1 MGKTRKN
8 NKNAIKTVEKVP
20 LDEQIT
26 AGRVVSGK
34 NKVKIRLRAEE
45 DDVSCIQCYFVHL
58 FSSIQFLNNSITQF
72 ISVQFVDARSTQK
85 ILQAAR
91 AQQAEFNLE
100 LNGPSLQESIKKAKN
115 APRFGSRLKDED
127 LSDDEDRPDITPQEF
142 FDDMQINE
150 DDDRALKLFQNESGT
165 KTRKLADI
173 IMDKIA
179 EKHTEI
185 HTQLSDAGTLKIE
198 DLDPRVK
205 EMYEGVRDVMKKY
218 RSGKVPKAFKIIPK
232 LRNWE
237 QVLYITEPH
246 NWSAAAMFQGTRI
259 FSSVLAQHMAQ
270 RFFNLVL
277 LPRIRDDL
285 AEYSRLNAHL
295 YTSLRKAL
303 FKPAAFMKGI
313 ILPLLEAGDCTLREA
328 IIIGSIIAR
337 NQIPVLHSS
346 ACLLKI
352 CEMEYSGANS
362 IFIRIFLEKRY
373 ALPYRVIDAAVFHFI
388 RFEHDKRE
396 MPVLWHQSLLTFV
409 QRYKND
415 ISSEQKDALFALL
428 RKQQHPK
435 LTPEIRR
442 ELIAARCRDVEM
454 MEPVDNDTPGA
465 VAVDMPDVSLDD
477 DDHDMF

>member
-1 MGKTRKN
+1 M
-8 NKNAIKTVEKVP
+8 A
-20 LDEQIT
+20 
-26 AGRVVSGK
+26 
-34 NKVKIRLRAEE
+34 
-45 DDVSCIQCYFVHL
+45 
-58 FSSIQFLNNSITQF
+58 
-72 ISVQFVDARSTQK
+72 
-85 ILQAAR
+85 AAR
-91 AQQAEFNLE
+91 EQQAEISTEFA
-100 LNGPSLQESIKKAKN
+100 GPTLVESFKKPKLQK
-115 APRFGSRLKDED
+115 FGKRLQDDKLIDSDNED
-127 LSDDEDRPDITPQEF
+127 QPDVTERDF
-142 FDDMQINE
+142 FDDLQINE
-150 DDDRALKLFQNESGT
+150 DDDRALKMFQNEGGA

-173 IMDKIA
+173 IMEKIA
-179 EKHTEI
+179 EKQTEI

-237 QVLYITEPH
+237 QILFITEPH

-270 RFFNLVL
+270 RFYNLVL

-295 YTSLRKAL
+295 YSALRKAL

-328 IIIGSIIAR
+328 IIVGSIIAR

-373 ALPYRVIDAAVFHFI
+373 ALPYRVIDAAIFHFL

-415 ISSEQKDALFALL
+415 ISSEQKDALFGLL
-428 RKQQHPK
+428 RKQQHVK
-435 LTPEIRR
+435 ITPEVRR
-442 ELIAARCRDVEM
+442 ELAAARCRDVEM
-454 MEPVDNDTPGA
+454 EEPVDNAVGA
-465 VAVDMPDVSLDD
+465 VSYDIPDVELDD
-477 DDHDMF
+477 YVPMME